1 MRRDVTDVINGRDKN
16 VEQLDNEYVK
26 KQITKYQEQHRQV
39 VFKRRR
45 LTLLLTITCL
55 IFIFV
60 GFQLFSDHQRLVK
73 LEEIKQE
80 AVADNKVV
88 SDNVS
93 QLKKEVALLKDED
106 YVAKLARSRFYYS
119 KDGEKVYPIAGQNQN
134 TNEQDDAK
142 VEKAIDRTNGSST
155 AEE

>member
-1 MRRDVTDVINGRDKN
+1 MIDVINGRNQN

-26 KQITKYQEQHRQV
+26 KQIAKYQEQHRKV

-45 LTLLLTITCL
+45 LTLLLVITFL
-55 IFIFV
+55 IFAFV

-73 LEEIKQE
+73 LEAIRQE
-80 AVADNKVV
+80 ALADNKVV
-88 SDNVS
+88 TNNVD

-119 KDGEKVYPIAGQNQN
+119 KDGEKVYPIAGNNQSN
-134 TNEQDDAK
+134 KQEDAK

>member
-1 MRRDVTDVINGRDKN
+1 MINGRDQN

-26 KQITKYQEQHRQV
+26 KQIAKYQEQHRQV

-45 LTLLLTITCL
+45 LTLLLTLTCL
-55 IFIFV
+55 IFAFV

-73 LEEIKQE
+73 LEAIKQE
-80 AVADNKVV
+80 AVADNVT
-88 SDNVS
+88 

-119 KDGEKVYPIAGQNQN
+119 KDGEQVYPIASQNQN
-134 TNEQDDAK
+134 TKDQEDAK

>member
-1 MRRDVTDVINGRDKN
+1 MTDVINGRNQN

-26 KQITKYQEQHRQV
+26 KQIAKYQEQHRKV

-45 LTLLLTITCL
+45 LTLLLAITFL
-55 IFIFV
+55 IFGFV

-73 LEEIKQE
+73 LEAIKQE
-80 AVADNKVV
+80 AVADNKLV
-88 SDNVS
+88 SKNVD

-119 KDGEKVYPIAGQNQN
+119 KDGEKVYPISGQNQN
-134 TNEQDDAK
+134 EKDQEDAK

-155 AEE
+155 TEE